1 MDYTFSMAEL
11 NARVERVIEE
21 ITGNE
26 TLLQMLDTD
35 AATEML
41 NWGIATA
48 KSIVS
53 RTMEL
58 DGFAAELA
66 ILPRLKAIRQ
76 AMRSI
81 GNWAAGKY
89 RDSASRIQLRD
100 KLLNYFRTIFG
111 EDRPLPPAEKMD
123 EVLNQVDDKSKTPH
137 QLVLKLKQVLEES
150 NQEKPHEGLS
160 DQ

>member
-1 MDYTFSMAEL
+1 MVDL

-26 TLLQMLDTD
+26 ALLEMLETD

-48 KSIVS
+48 KSIIT
-53 RTMEL
+53 RTGDL
-58 DGFAAELA
+58 DDFGAELA

-76 AMRSI
+76 SMRSI

-89 RDSASRIQLRD
+89 KDPESRIRLRE
-100 KLLNYFRTIFG
+100 KLLEHFRTIFG
-111 EDRPLPPAEKMD
+111 ERRELPTARQMD
-123 EVLNQVDDKSKTPH
+123 DLLRQVDDKSETPH
-137 QLVLKLKQVLEES
+137 QLILKLRDLLE
-150 NQEKPHEGLS
+150 QRG
-160 DQ
+160 